1 MCSADF
7 KIDRLENNMKNVE
20 KEIEVIKV
28 KLDGI
33 ETTLAEMKDDRKR
46 EMDDLI
52 HFLRTEK
59 HKLEEDEIHE
69 IKSEIDTTSGRL
81 YQVGFWFLTMIV
93 GTLVTSYIITLFQ
106 N

>member
-1 MCSADF
+1 
-7 KIDRLENNMKNVE
+7 MKNVE

-33 ETTLAEMKDDRKR
+33 EGTLQELKTDRKR

-52 HFLRTEK
+52 HFLRDEK
-59 HKLEEDEIHE
+59 QKLEDADMLE
-69 IKSEIDTTSGRL
+69 IKGDVCTTNGRL
-81 YQVGFWFLTMIV
+81 YQIGFWFLTMIV
-93 GTLVTSYIITLFQ
+93 GTIATSYIITLFQ